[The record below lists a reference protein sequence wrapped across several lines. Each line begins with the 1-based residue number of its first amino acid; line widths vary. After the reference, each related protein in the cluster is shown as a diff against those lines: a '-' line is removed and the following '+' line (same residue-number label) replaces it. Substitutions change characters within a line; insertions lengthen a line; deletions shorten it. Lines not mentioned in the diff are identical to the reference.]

1 MITKQ
6 ITYAGSFAED
16 GEIKFHEII
25 RIMEPGVE
33 PEITIS
39 PSKTVGVGDDVSGEP
54 QIIRE
59 LAAKLHTPARKAN
72 RGKWPYTIS
81 GVGRERFISFN
92 GEWLEDG
99 QIQVRRI
106 RRTFEDGVQ
115 ISKKYHR
122 HVVDVG
128 DDVSS
133 ESQIV
138 QAIAKGLHTP
148 TRIAAR
154 KAFKQQQELDML
166 TENT

>member
-6 ITYAGSFAED
+6 ITHAGNFAED

-25 RIMEPGVE
+25 RIMESGVE

-39 PSKTVGVGDDVSGEP
+39 PSKTIGVGDDVSSEP
-54 QIIRE
+54 QIVRE
-59 LAAKLHTPARKAN
+59 LAAKLHTPARIKA
-72 RGKWPYTIS
+72 RGYLVFDVLKVGLDRKIS
-81 GVGRERFISFN
+81 YD

-106 RRTFEDGVQ
+106 RRTFENGEQ

-128 DDVSS
+128 DDVSN

-138 QAIAKGLHTP
+138 KDVAKGLHTP
-148 TRIAAR
+148 QRIAAR
-154 KAFKQQQELDML
+154 RVFKLKQENLQ
-166 TENT
+166 

>member
-6 ITYAGSFAED
+6 ITHVGSFAED
-16 GEIKFHEII
+16 GEIKFHEVI

-33 PEITIS
+33 TEITTGL
-39 PSKTVGVGDDVSGEP
+39 PKTIAIGDDVSSEP

-59 LAAKLHTPARKAN
+59 LVNKLHTPARKVN
-72 RGKWPYTIS
+72 RGKLPYTIS
-81 GVGRERFISFN
+81 GVGRERFISFD

-122 HVVDVG
+122 HVVEVG
-128 DDVSS
+128 DDVIN

-138 QAIAKGLHTP
+138 KDVASGLHTP
-148 TRIAAR
+148 QRMAAR
-154 KAFKQQQELDML
+154 RVFKLKQEQELI
-166 TENT
+166 EWI